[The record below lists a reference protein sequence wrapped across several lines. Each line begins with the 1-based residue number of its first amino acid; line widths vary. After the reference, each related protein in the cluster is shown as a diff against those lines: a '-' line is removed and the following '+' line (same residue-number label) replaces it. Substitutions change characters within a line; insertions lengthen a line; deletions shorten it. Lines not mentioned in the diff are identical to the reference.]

1 MDPATIRED
10 TIMRQAERRLRRW
23 TERVVLALILVCFC
37 DAATLAKSSPA
48 YDQHIT
54 DAQRFYGERN
64 YDRAIEEFD
73 AAYKLDPEPLLLV
86 SMGRCHYLADRP
98 KAALDLYQQALK
110 AKLTRSERDEVM
122 SSIAKATIKLQE
134 QQRREA
140 EAQRVADQARMAELL
155 AQQQAAQPPPEK
167 PVYKKAWFWGIIG
180 GVAVATGLAIG
191 LSVGLRPQSMAMP
204 MEMPTDII
212 N

>member
-1 MDPATIRED
+1 MLAI
-10 TIMRQAERRLRRW
+10 
-23 TERVVLALILVCFC
+23 ALICFC
-37 DAATLAKSSPA
+37 GASAMAKTSPA

-54 DAQRFYGERN
+54 DAQRFYAEKN
-64 YDRAIEEFD
+64 YDKAIEEFD
-73 AAYKLDPEPLLLV
+73 AAYKLNPEPLLLV

-140 EAQRVADQARMAELL
+140 EAQRAEDQARMAELL
-155 AQQQAAQPPPEK
+155 ARQQAAPPPEK

-180 GVAVATGLAIG
+180 GAAVATGLAIG
-191 LSVGLRPQSMAMP
+191 LSVGLRPQSAAVP

>member
-1 MDPATIRED
+1 MQ
-10 TIMRQAERRLRRW
+10 QARRRLRRW
-23 TERVVLALILVCFC
+23 TARIVLALMIVCLC
-37 DAATLAKSSPA
+37 NAAALAKSSPA

-54 DAQRFYGERN
+54 DAQRFYGEKN
-64 YDRAIEEFD
+64 YDKAIEEFD

-86 SMGRCHYLADRP
+86 SMGRCHFLADRP

-110 AKLTRSERDEVM
+110 AKLSRSERDEVM

-140 EAQRVADQARMAELL
+140 EAQRAADQARMTEML
-155 AQQQAAQPPPEK
+155 ARQPPPPEK
-167 PVYKKAWFWGIIG
+167 PVYKRAWFWGIIG

-191 LSVGLRPQSMAMP
+191 LSVGLRPQSTMMP
-204 MEMPTDII
+204 LEMPTDII

>member
-1 MDPATIRED
+1 M
-10 TIMRQAERRLRRW
+10 
-23 TERVVLALILVCFC
+23 LVCLC
-37 DAATLAKSSPA
+37 VGPVIAKTSPA

-54 DAQRFYGERN
+54 DAQRFYGEKN
-64 YDRAIEEFD
+64 YDKAIEEFD

-140 EAQRVADQARMAELL
+140 EAQRAADQARMVDLL
-155 AQQQAAQPPPEK
+155 ARQQAASPLDK
-167 PVYKKAWFWGIIG
+167 PIYKKAWFWGIIG
-180 GVAVATGLAIG
+180 GSAVATGLAIG
-191 LSVGLRPQSMAMP
+191 LSLGLRAQSAVMP

>member
-1 MDPATIRED
+1 MQ
-10 TIMRQAERRLRRW
+10 QARRRLRRW
-23 TERVVLALILVCFC
+23 TARIVLALMIVCLC
-37 DAATLAKSSPA
+37 NAAALAKSSPA

-54 DAQRFYGERN
+54 DAQRFYGEKN
-64 YDRAIEEFD
+64 YDKAIEEFD

-110 AKLTRSERDEVM
+110 AKLSRSERDEVM

-140 EAQRVADQARMAELL
+140 EAQRAADQARIAQML
-155 AQQQAAQPPPEK
+155 ADQNRRVSVEK
-167 PVYKKAWFWGIIG
+167 KPFYKTGWFWGTVA
-180 GVAVATGLAIG
+180 GVAVTATL
-191 LSVGLRPQSMAMP
+191 VGVLVAQPWRQPESPPPMPGDGAVVLR
-204 MEMPTDII
+204 
-212 N
+212 